1 MKPHKPDLNEKLTIR
16 MSVATR
22 KEIKQLC
29 ERSDMD
35 EAMISRMAL
44 EAGIQL
50 AKEKGLTA
58 LVEERERLHA
68 GFAPIPEQ
76 KTPAVS
82 VVYHIKKSGTKY
94 TLIDGGGTLLKT
106 GPLYEIRPAARK
118 MCPPEGEVWLHH
130 ADGREERVV

>member
-22 KEIKQLC
+22 RQIKALC

-58 LVEERERLHA
+58 LVEERERLLA
-68 GFAPIPEQ
+68 GFAPISE
-76 KTPAVS
+76 AVS
-82 VVYHIKKSGTKY
+82 AAPLVVYHIKKTGTKY
-94 TLIDGGGTLLKT
+94 TLTDGSGTLLKT

-118 MCPPEGEVWLHH
+118 ICPPEGAVWLHH

>member
-1 MKPHKPDLNEKLTIR
+1 MKYHKPDLNEKLTIR

-22 KEIKQLC
+22 REIKALC

-58 LVEERERLHA
+58 LVAERERLLA
-68 GFAPIPEQ
+68 GFAPVSAPTG
-76 KTPAVS
+76 TPAQ
-82 VVYHIKKSGTKY
+82 VVFHIKKTGTKY
-94 TLIDGGGTLLKT
+94 TLTDASGTLLKT
-106 GPLYEIRPAARK
+106 GPLYEIRPAAK
-118 MCPPEGEVWLHH
+118 KVCPPEGAVWLHH
-130 ADGREERVV
+130 ADGREERVA

>member
-1 MKPHKPDLNEKLTIR
+1 MKTHKPDLNEKLTIR

-22 KEIKQLC
+22 REIKALC

-58 LVEERERLHA
+58 LMEERERLLA
-68 GFAPIPEQ
+68 GFAPLPEK
-76 KTPAVS
+76 KTPVETAVF
-82 VVYHIKKSGTKY
+82 HIKKSGTKY
-94 TLIDGGGTLLKT
+94 TLTDGSGTLLKT

-130 ADGREERVV
+130 PDGREERVV

>member
-22 KEIKQLC
+22 REIKALC

-50 AKEKGLTA
+50 AKEKGLTNLLA
-58 LVEERERLHA
+58 ERERLLA
-68 GFAPIPEQ
+68 GFAPVPEE
-76 KTPAVS
+76 KKPAET
-82 VVYHIKKSGTKY
+82 VV
-94 TLIDGGGTLLKT
+94 
-106 GPLYEIRPAARK
+106 
-118 MCPPEGEVWLHH
+118 
-130 ADGREERVV
+130 

>member
-22 KEIKQLC
+22 REIKALC

-50 AKEKGLTA
+50 AKEKGLTNLLA
-58 LVEERERLHA
+58 ERERLLA
-68 GFAPIPEQ
+68 GFAPVPEE
-76 KTPAVS
+76 KKPAET
-82 VVYHIKKSGTKY
+82 VVYSIKKTGAKY
-94 TLIDGGGTLLKT
+94 TLTDGSGTLLKT

-118 MCPPEGEVWLHH
+118 LCPPEGEVWLHH
-130 ADGREERVV
+130 ADGRKERVG

>member
-22 KEIKQLC
+22 RQIKELC

-58 LVEERERLHA
+58 LVEERERLLA

-76 KTPAVS
+76 KNPAET
-82 VVYHIKKSGTKY
+82 VVFHIKKSGTKY
-94 TLIDGGGTLLKT
+94 TLTDGGGTLLKT
-106 GPLYEIRPAARK
+106 GPLYEIRPAAK
-118 MCPPEGEVWLHH
+118 KACPPDGAVWLHH
-130 ADGREERVV
+130 GDGREERVA

>member
-1 MKPHKPDLNEKLTIR
+1 MKTHKPDLNEKLTIR

-22 KEIKQLC
+22 REIKTLC

-58 LVEERERLHA
+58 LLAERERLFA
-68 GFAPIPEQ
+68 GFAPVPAPED
-76 KTPAVS
+76 TAS
-82 VVYHIKKSGTKY
+82 SAVYHIKKTGTKY
-94 TLIDGGGTLLKT
+94 TLTDASGTLLKT
-106 GPLYEIRPAARK
+106 GPLYEIRPAAK
-118 MCPPEGEVWLHH
+118 KICPPNGAVWLHH
-130 ADGREERVV
+130 EDGREERVA